1 MKQEGKPLYIR
12 STISKWKIR
21 CQILLLVY
29 YSYMLSLFFFTIQAL
44 KRNVKLSEKTGRPK
58 SWRFNEETI
67 MPVLDVI

>member
-1 MKQEGKPLYIR
+1 MSNLT
-12 STISKWKIR
+12 SS
-21 CQILLLVY
+21 LLFLHAVIV
-29 YSYMLSLFFFTIQAL
+29 FFTIQAL

>member
-1 MKQEGKPLYIR
+1 MEDTVSNLT
-12 STISKWKIR
+12 SS
-21 CQILLLVY
+21 LLFLHAVIV
-29 YSYMLSLFFFTIQAL
+29 FFTIQAL